1 MISTMVEMLN
11 SKQELA
17 HGATHSLY
25 LLNLRVVVGT
35 VQVNTLLSMVAT
47 VFLPLTFLCGIYG
60 ILLTGML

>member
-1 MISTMVEMLN
+1 MVEMIN
-11 SKQELA
+11 SKQETA
-17 HGATHSLY
+17 QGATHSLY

-60 ILLTGML
+60 ILLTRMQ